1 MLLLSAPALE
11 MSEPSEKGSAM
22 FTVGLGNSDFLM
34 SDLLGGDADTEEE
47 QGKQPKEEEE
57 EEGTKQKKL
66 KKVSVGKF
74 RKGQLT
80 KSCRVC
86 HQELTKESFTGT
98 KAECKECFPHW
109 EAARRDAIKQQE
121 LDFFN
126 QINDDEDLLA
136 EFMAD
141 WKATTPPSEG
151 PGKKR
156 GGYKFANFRKRV
168 GKRSGLRRTRR
179 KVMKTKKAFCDK
191 MVARGRPLPWA
202 EKEYNRRMNGETEW
216 KTGVCRDTQLPTVQ
230 CCASSEEEEFSEDY
244 AEDEVEA
251 STKNQAANKRNI
263 SELLEGLGEGNSR
276 EDLARAL
283 KTGGL
288 VSLLPEFAE
297 RKNDD
302 DTGGLMPLSSASFLA
317 KRAKTDGSAAS
328 TASTTA
334 SSGGTIGAS
343 PAKDHQVEVQP
354 LYEDLFTALI
364 SARDKQ
370 LQAVETLQLQTDEM
384 VNDMREALLEGQ
396 ELEKKDFAV
405 FGNRVKAL
413 KVRLDCLMVVACN
426 SSEEPV
432 AHKKDMEASIVNKP
446 ESEIALLYPIPRV
459 VFGALLTLREL
470 RLKAQNLGNEC
481 ATSAEVTTEINK
493 FAELLKA
500 PHTLLVA
507 CRSAMKG
514 LSSAKSTREA
524 FERSKEQRIV
534 KQENAQKARE
544 AAAAKAAAGKRTG
557 KKPADASLI
566 AVFDLDLTVATTLK
580 PVRMEDVKPETAESF
595 SVPYIVKKAALID
608 EIADRPGVKINS
620 MVLKGGVIKGTK
632 PRDVRVLSRIG
643 DIRSEILSIFGPP
656 QTTMESN
663 SDLKQTFIWAAK
675 KGTESCSIEFGCV
688 DTLVVSTASTTSV
701 SYLVLNMF
709 DFRVFYMHILKNE
722 NAPTLVDVKN
732 FFKDVTQERFED
744 MTARITVWST
754 ALHHSVML
762 FIPAG
767 SIVLEKHVGAFNMGL
782 KFHCVHMCGSP
793 KPAFGVADC
802 TKLVE
807 GKSVD
812 GPGGPALVIMRGARD
827 ALLAEPAD
835 RQVQYDNSW
844 KSDYQPFFSSVAGLA
859 DAKGQEEAEE
869 AEARKEDEEEKEE
882 RGPEEEEEEKSEKQK
897 DEENKKAAEAEAGA
911 EEAPKENKEPEVQK
925 QQKEEAQKG
934 DEEKKAAAEEV
945 HVTEEEQPKA
955 QAEGHQEGGKGEVQA
970 ESQGKAKEE
979 AKDSETAPAEEEKE
993 GAEDAE
999 KKGNEAE
1006 AKKKKAEEE
1015 AQNKKEEAQ
1024 KKKEEAAAKQA
1035 AKKGSGAGPSTI
1047 LAALAKT
1054 RARK

>member
-1 MLLLSAPALE
+1 M
-11 MSEPSEKGSAM
+11 
-22 FTVGLGNSDFLM
+22 
-34 SDLLGGDADTEEE
+34 
-47 QGKQPKEEEE
+47 
-57 EEGTKQKKL
+57 
-66 KKVSVGKF
+66 
-74 RKGQLT
+74 
-80 KSCRVC
+80 
-86 HQELTKESFTGT
+86 
-98 KAECKECFPHW
+98 
-109 EAARRDAIKQQE
+109 
-121 LDFFN
+121 
-126 QINDDEDLLA
+126 
-136 EFMAD
+136 
-141 WKATTPPSEG
+141 
-151 PGKKR
+151 
-156 GGYKFANFRKRV
+156 
-168 GKRSGLRRTRR
+168 
-179 KVMKTKKAFCDK
+179 
-191 MVARGRPLPWA
+191 
-202 EKEYNRRMNGETEW
+202 
-216 KTGVCRDTQLPTVQ
+216 
-230 CCASSEEEEFSEDY
+230 
-244 AEDEVEA
+244 
-251 STKNQAANKRNI
+251 
-263 SELLEGLGEGNSR
+263 
-276 EDLARAL
+276 
-283 KTGGL
+283 
-288 VSLLPEFAE
+288 
-297 RKNDD
+297 
-302 DTGGLMPLSSASFLA
+302 
-317 KRAKTDGSAAS
+317 
-328 TASTTA
+328 
-334 SSGGTIGAS
+334 
-343 PAKDHQVEVQP
+343 
-354 LYEDLFTALI
+354 
-364 SARDKQ
+364 
-370 LQAVETLQLQTDEM
+370 
-384 VNDMREALLEGQ
+384 
-396 ELEKKDFAV
+396 EKKDFAV

-426 SSEEPV
+426 SSEELV
-432 AHKKDMEASIVNKP
+432 AHKKDVEASIVNKP

-500 PHTLLVA
+500 PNTLLVA

-620 MVLKGGVIKGTK
+620 MVLKAGVIKGTK

-701 SYLVLNMF
+701 SYLVLNSF

-754 ALHHSVML
+754 ALHHSDML

-869 AEARKEDEEEKEE
+869 AEGRKEDEEEKEE
-882 RGPEEEEEEKSEKQK
+882 RGPEEEEEKSEKQK

-925 QQKEEAQKG
+925 QQK
-934 DEEKKAAAEEV
+934 
-945 HVTEEEQPKA
+945 
-955 QAEGHQEGGKGEVQA
+955 GGG
-970 ESQGKAKEE
+970 
-979 AKDSETAPAEEEKE
+979 SER
-993 GAEDAE
+993 G
-999 KKGNEAE
+999 
-1006 AKKKKAEEE
+1006 
-1015 AQNKKEEAQ
+1015 
-1024 KKKEEAAAKQA
+1024 
-1035 AKKGSGAGPSTI
+1035 
-1047 LAALAKT
+1047 
-1054 RARK
+1054 

>member
-1 MLLLSAPALE
+1 M
-11 MSEPSEKGSAM
+11 
-22 FTVGLGNSDFLM
+22 
-34 SDLLGGDADTEEE
+34 
-47 QGKQPKEEEE
+47 
-57 EEGTKQKKL
+57 
-66 KKVSVGKF
+66 
-74 RKGQLT
+74 
-80 KSCRVC
+80 
-86 HQELTKESFTGT
+86 
-98 KAECKECFPHW
+98 
-109 EAARRDAIKQQE
+109 
-121 LDFFN
+121 
-126 QINDDEDLLA
+126 
-136 EFMAD
+136 
-141 WKATTPPSEG
+141 
-151 PGKKR
+151 
-156 GGYKFANFRKRV
+156 
-168 GKRSGLRRTRR
+168 
-179 KVMKTKKAFCDK
+179 
-191 MVARGRPLPWA
+191 
-202 EKEYNRRMNGETEW
+202 
-216 KTGVCRDTQLPTVQ
+216 
-230 CCASSEEEEFSEDY
+230 
-244 AEDEVEA
+244 
-251 STKNQAANKRNI
+251 
-263 SELLEGLGEGNSR
+263 
-276 EDLARAL
+276 
-283 KTGGL
+283 
-288 VSLLPEFAE
+288 
-297 RKNDD
+297 
-302 DTGGLMPLSSASFLA
+302 
-317 KRAKTDGSAAS
+317 
-328 TASTTA
+328 
-334 SSGGTIGAS
+334 
-343 PAKDHQVEVQP
+343 
-354 LYEDLFTALI
+354 
-364 SARDKQ
+364 
-370 LQAVETLQLQTDEM
+370 
-384 VNDMREALLEGQ
+384 
-396 ELEKKDFAV
+396 
-405 FGNRVKAL
+405 
-413 KVRLDCLMVVACN
+413 
-426 SSEEPV
+426 
-432 AHKKDMEASIVNKP
+432 AHKKDVEASIVNKP

-620 MVLKGGVIKGTK
+620 MVLKAGVIKGTK

-754 ALHHSVML
+754 ALHHSDML

-1024 KKKEEAAAKQA
+1024 KKKEESAAKQA

-1054 RARK
+1054 GQTGAAHSDAASAAFKKRARK